1 MNKIESL
8 TLGMSVYQLN
18 DTLWGVRGEWEV
30 VTAIRHC
37 RDGLIEVELRDC
49 GVLKHLLRAMPDTTV
64 RTLH

>member
-1 MNKIESL
+1 MNTIESL
-8 TLGMSVYQLN
+8 AIGMRIYQLN
-18 DTLWGVRGEWEV
+18 DTLWGVRGEWET

-37 RDGLIEVELRDC
+37 KDGLIEVELRDC